1 MPADA
6 CVRFQRSRPRHAVSV
21 LSSGD
26 EQPYTTAVGVVL
38 ICGARPC
45 ARTLKFRFRNGVTLL
60 SRRPNGPNVTT
71 QLVKRLRDEDE

>member
-45 ARTLKFRFRNGVTLL
+45 ARTLEPRFRN
-60 SRRPNGPNVTT
+60 PNVTT
-71 QLVKRLRDEDE
+71 QLVNRLRNEDE